1 LREELGSSRS
11 QSDPFPY
18 RRLAGAAILIAWLVP
33 AGRLD
38 RGPVLCPFRRLTGL
52 PCPTCGLSR
61 SWSAVLHGRLG
72 DSVAFH
78 PLGPLTVVGA
88 AAFAARID
96 ERAPGLTRRLRSP
109 TVAGSIAAGWV
120 VVWLFRLRADRRER

>member
-11 QSDPFPY
+11 RSDPFPY
-18 RRLAGAAILIAWLVP
+18 RRFAGAAILIAWLIP

-61 SWSAVLHGRLG
+61 SWSAILHGRLG
-72 DSVAFH
+72 DSMAFH
-78 PLGPLTVVGA
+78 PLGPLTVIGA
-88 AAFAARID
+88 AAFAAGLD
-96 ERAPGLTRRLRSP
+96 ERVPWLKRRLESRE
-109 TVAGSIAAGWV
+109 VAGSIVAGWV
-120 VVWLFRLRADRRER
+120 AVWLVRMRAARR